1 MDEAIAATTESK
13 RGGTE
18 LTMARKQLKAIA
30 RRKAIRRKRNIRAN
44 NPHENPMRESHQS
57 RTYRLANI

>member
-1 MDEAIAATTESK
+1 M
-13 RGGTE
+13 
-18 LTMARKQLKAIA
+18 TMARKQLKAIA

-44 NPHENPMRESHQS
+44 NLHENPMRESHQS